1 MRDYNQEF
9 INLVNDAIKDGWHP
23 EWIDRAE
30 GNNIYIYD
38 DFIDNLQDSEEATCY
53 FRFTSPE
60 EWDIM
65 LKEDESSHWR
75 YE

>member
-9 INLVNDAIKDGWHP
+9 IDLVNDAIEDGWHP

-30 GNNIYIYD
+30 GNNVYIYD
-38 DFIDNLQDSEEATCY
+38 DFIDNLRESEEATCY

-60 EWDIM
+60 EWNKM
-65 LKEDESSHWR
+65 LEEDKSSHW
-75 YE
+75 YG

>member
-9 INLVNDAIKDGWHP
+9 INLVNDAIEDGWHP

-38 DFIDNLQDSEEATCY
+38 DFIDNLRDSEEAN
-53 FRFTSPE
+53 
-60 EWDIM
+60 
-65 LKEDESSHWR
+65 
-75 YE
+75 